1 MVSTLFTNCCKVI
14 VCILV
19 EFETQRLQEICDR
32 LEDEL
37 RQKEK
42 PGLKVNGRK
51 RSISDIRD
59 VNKVRLTANKSI

>member
-1 MVSTLFTNCCKVI
+1 MYA
-14 VCILV
+14 

-42 PGLKVNGRK
+42 PNLTAKGRK
-51 RSISDIRD
+51 RSISDLRD
-59 VNKVRLTANKSI
+59 VNKVRMPANHYIWCLVSPNTLL